1 MFQTGAPKASLVD
14 LNVLSVPSQSTSAG
28 IAAGY
33 HYTCLSVMHL
43 KIMCIIV
50 LKEINVKTKIVYL
63 IIIRSQPIDN
73 QKYFFSELA
82 NIFMTFTSTLFL

>member
-43 KIMCIIV
+43 KNNVYNCIEGN
-50 LKEINVKTKIVYL
+50 K
-63 IIIRSQPIDN
+63 R
-73 QKYFFSELA
+73 
-82 NIFMTFTSTLFL
+82 

>member
-1 MFQTGAPKASLVD
+1 MFQTGDPKASLVD
-14 LNVLSVPSQSTSAG
+14 LNVLSVPSQSTSTG

-73 QKYFFSELA
+73 KILFFLSWQ
-82 NIFMTFTSTLFL
+82 IFL